1 MDADIRKMSFE
12 ETVNKK
18 YRLLLPELTEQGR
31 RLFAGIEASEEG
43 WGGVSAVSRATGL
56 SRTTVARGI
65 RDFKDPQRLASGR
78 VRKDG
83 GGRKKKTKVDPTLKK
98 DLQALIEPYTRGDPE
113 SPLRWTSK
121 SVRKLA
127 VELTKMGHQVSHCTV
142 ASLLREMNYS
152 LQSNRKTTEGKQ
164 HPDRNAQFKY
174 INRQARKQQRAGQP
188 VISVDTK
195 KKELVGDFKNAGRE
209 WHPQGHPEKVR
220 VHDFIDKELG
230 KVAPYGVYDL
240 TKNDGW
246 VSVGIDHDTA
256 AFAVAAI
263 RRWWRKMGRP
273 AYSKASHL
281 LITADSGGSNSSRS
295 RLWKVELQ
303 KMANQTGL
311 TITVCH
317 FPPGTSKW
325 NKIEHRMFSFI
336 TKNWRGKPLTDRAT
350 IVNLIGSTK
359 TEEGLRIRCE
369 LDTNKYPKGIKVPD
383 EQLEKVKLKKHKFH
397 GEWNYTIHPKNQAKK
412 QKS

>member
-1 MDADIRKMSFE
+1 MSREDIIRE
-12 ETVNKK
+12 K
-18 YRLLLPELTEQGR
+18 YQLLAPELNERTL
-31 RLFAGIEASEEG
+31 RLFAAVEAQSLGRGGIS
-43 WGGVSAVSRATGL
+43 L
-56 SRTTVARGI
+56 VARALEMSHDRISRGI
-65 RDFKDPQRLASGR
+65 QDLKSETKLSPDRIRRP
-78 VRKDG
+78 G
-83 GGRKKKTKVDPTLKK
+83 GGRKKQLESDPALKE
-98 DLQALIEPYTRGDPE
+98 DLERLISPYTRGDPE
-113 SPLRWTSK
+113 SPLRWTCK

-127 VELTKMGHQVSHCTV
+127 AELNRQGHSVSHSTV
-142 ASLLREMNYS
+142 ATLLREMNYS
-152 LQSNRKTTEGKQ
+152 LQANRKTTEGKQ
-164 HPDRNAQFKY
+164 HPDRNAQFEY
-174 INRQARKQQRAGQP
+174 INQSVRARQKRGQP

-195 KKELVGDFKNAGRE
+195 KKELVGDFENKGQE
-209 WHPQGHPEKVR
+209 WHPPGHPEKVR
-220 VHDFIDKELG
+220 VHDFIDQELG

-240 TKNDGW
+240 TQNNGW

-263 RRWWRKMGRP
+263 GRWWRKMGRP
-273 AYSKASHL
+273 AYSKATHL

-336 TKNWRGKPLTDRAT
+336 TKSWRGKPLIDRAT

-359 TEEGLRIRCE
+359 TEEGLKIRCE
-369 LDTNKYPKGIKVPD
+369 LDTNHYPKGIKVSD
-383 EQLEKVKLKKHKFH
+383 AQLETVKLKKHKFH
-397 GEWNYTIHPKNQAKK
+397 GDWNYTIHPNQKK
-412 QKS
+412 

>member
-1 MDADIRKMSFE
+1 MDHEDS
-12 ETVNKK
+12 
-18 YRLLLPELTEQGR
+18 LLMRYQMLAPELTER
-31 RLFAGIEASEEG
+31 TLRLFAAAEAKAWGRGGIS
-43 WGGVSAVSRATGL
+43 GVARVLEL
-56 SRTTVARGI
+56 SRDRISRGLQELE
-65 RDFKDPQRLASGR
+65 KEQRLGPNR
-78 VRKDG
+78 IRRKG
-83 GGRKKKTKVDPTLKK
+83 GGRKKQVELDPQLKE
-98 DLQALIEPYTRGDPE
+98 DLERLISPYTRGDPE
-113 SPLRWTSK
+113 TVLRWTCK
-121 SVRKLA
+121 SIRNLA
-127 VELTKMGHQVSHCTV
+127 KELMHKGHKTSRRMV
-142 ASLLREMNYS
+142 AELLREMGYS
-152 LQSNRKTTEGKQ
+152 LQANRKTIEGKQ
-164 HPDRNAQFKY
+164 HPDRDAQFKY
-174 INRQARKQQRAGQP
+174 IHRQAQKQQRAGQP

-195 KKELVGDFKNAGRE
+195 KKELVGDFKNKGQE
-209 WHPQGHPEKVR
+209 WRPQGNPEKVR

-240 TKNDGW
+240 TRNDGW

-256 AFAVAAI
+256 AFAVASI
-263 RRWWRKMGRP
+263 RTWWRKMGRP

-303 KMANQTGL
+303 KMANRTGL

-359 TEEGLRIRCE
+359 TEEGLKIRCE
-369 LDTNKYPKGIKVPD
+369 LDENKYPKGIKVSD
-383 EQLEKVKLKKHKFH
+383 EQLEKVNLKNHKFH
-397 GEWNYTIHPKNQAKK
+397 GDWNYTIYPSKKPK
-412 QKS
+412 

>member
-1 MDADIRKMSFE
+1 MDHEDS
-12 ETVNKK
+12 
-18 YRLLLPELTEQGR
+18 LLMRYQMLAPELTER
-31 RLFAGIEASEEG
+31 TLRLFAAAEAKAWGRGGIS
-43 WGGVSAVSRATGL
+43 GVARVLEL
-56 SRTTVARGI
+56 SRDRISRGLQ
-65 RDFKDPQRLASGR
+65 DLETEPRLGPDR
-78 VRKDG
+78 VRRKG
-83 GGRKKKTKVDPTLKK
+83 GGRKKQVELDPALKK
-98 DLQALIEPYTRGDPE
+98 DLERLISPYTRGDPE
-113 SPLRWTSK
+113 TVLRWTCK
-121 SVRKLA
+121 SIRNLA
-127 VELTKMGHQVSHCTV
+127 KELTHKGHKTSRRMV
-142 ASLLREMNYS
+142 AELLREMGYS
-152 LQSNRKTTEGKQ
+152 LQANRKTIEGKQ
-164 HPDRNAQFKY
+164 HPDRDAQFKY
-174 INRQARKQQRAGQP
+174 INRQAQKQQRAGQP

-195 KKELVGDFKNAGRE
+195 KKELVGDFKNAGQQWR
-209 WHPQGHPEKVR
+209 PQGDPEKVR

-230 KVAPYGVYDL
+230 KVAPYGIYDL
-240 TKNDGW
+240 TRNNGW

-281 LITADSGGSNSSRS
+281 LITADSGGSNGSRS

-359 TEEGLRIRCE
+359 TKEGLKIRCE
-369 LDTNKYPKGIKVPD
+369 LDTNNYPKGIKVSD
-383 EQLEKVKLKKHKFH
+383 AQLETVKLKKHKFH
-397 GEWNYTIHPKNQAKK
+397 GDWNYTIHPNQKK
-412 QKS
+412 